1 MVNENKISFTSG
13 KEILN
18 NLINGDV
25 NPIKFAEENNLYQ
38 ENDSEEIIK
47 IVTEVIS
54 DNQDVVERIK
64 NGEEKLIG
72 FLVGQIIKSSGGN
85 INPSI
90 AKELLLKEL

>member
-1 MVNENKISFTSG
+1 MLSLRFKLDKVISLF
-13 KEILN
+13 EFILRCLQ
-18 NLINGDV
+18 LISS
-25 NPIKFAEENNLYQ
+25 E
-38 ENDSEEIIK
+38 DSEEIIK

-64 NGEEKLIG
+64 DGEEKLIG